1 MPPITPIS
9 GSPDAAETIR
19 NRAQLG
25 KDEFLQLLVTQLR
38 NQDPMNPSD
47 PNQMAAQLAQFS
59 TVEQLVNIG
68 EQLEA
73 QSAAN
78 EALIESVNAS
88 SAMQLIGRT
97 VLAQGDVVTVPAEG
111 ELSATIDV
119 AGEGGSG
126 ELVMYDD
133 AGNEVG
139 RVPVPFVAGGRQK
152 IDLTDL
158 VGSVEPGRY
167 TYQVELTA
175 ADGAP
180 VAVQMYSTLRV
191 DGLKLTQNGPVLTS
205 GPVQIP
211 LGAVIEIGE

>member
-152 IDLTDL
+152 IDLSDL

>member
-152 IDLTDL
+152 IDLSDL

-180 VAVQMYSTLRV
+180 VAVQTYSTLRV